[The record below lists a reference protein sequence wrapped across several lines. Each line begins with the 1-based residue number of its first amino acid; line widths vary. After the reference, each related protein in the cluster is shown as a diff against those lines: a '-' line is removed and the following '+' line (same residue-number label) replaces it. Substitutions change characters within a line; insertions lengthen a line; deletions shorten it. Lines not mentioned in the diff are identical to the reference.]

1 MNARNQRLCVWAGPL
16 TMVLFGVGFVGIAGL
31 VPPPAPS
38 TSAAALAQFYADNQ
52 TRIRLG
58 LVVSMLGAAL
68 SFAFPVPIMMQLR
81 RIRGGTALGYT
92 QLVAGMVNPLLFVFP
107 MFAMAA
113 AAYRPDSRSPEI
125 TQALNDLGWL
135 ALVGFGGPAIV
146 QTVVIAIAILS
157 DHEEHPVFA
166 RWVGYFNVWC
176 ALLFVP
182 GLLVIVFH
190 SGPFAWNGMF
200 AFWVP
205 LTVFSGWF
213 VVMAVVLFRAIKEEA
228 AREQGA
234 DDSAPVGQPQLA

>member
-1 MNARNQRLCVWAGPL
+1 
-16 TMVLFGVGFVGIAGL
+16 MVLFGVGFVGIAGL

-68 SFAFPVPIMMQLR
+68 SFAFPVPIMLQLR
-81 RIRGGTALGYT
+81 RIRGGAALGYT
-92 QLVAGMVNPLLFVFP
+92 LLFVFP

-176 ALLFVP
+176 ALLFEP

-213 VVMAVVLFRAIKEEA
+213 VVMAVVLFRAIKTE

-234 DDSAPVGQPQLA
+234 DDSTPVGQPQLA

>member
-1 MNARNQRLCVWAGPL
+1 
-16 TMVLFGVGFVGIAGL
+16 
-31 VPPPAPS
+31 
-38 TSAAALAQFYADNQ
+38 AAALAQFYADNQ

-68 SFAFPVPIMMQLR
+68 SFAFPVPIMLQLR
-81 RIRGGTALGYT
+81 RIRGGAALGYT

-228 AREQGA
+228 REQGA
-234 DDSAPVGQPQLA
+234 DDSVPVGQPQLA

>member
-1 MNARNQRLCVWAGPL
+1 
-16 TMVLFGVGFVGIAGL
+16 
-31 VPPPAPS
+31 
-38 TSAAALAQFYADNQ
+38 
-52 TRIRLG
+52 
-58 LVVSMLGAAL
+58 
-68 SFAFPVPIMMQLR
+68 
-81 RIRGGTALGYT
+81 
-92 QLVAGMVNPLLFVFP
+92 MVNPLLFVFP

-234 DDSAPVGQPQLA
+234 DDSSPVGQPQLA